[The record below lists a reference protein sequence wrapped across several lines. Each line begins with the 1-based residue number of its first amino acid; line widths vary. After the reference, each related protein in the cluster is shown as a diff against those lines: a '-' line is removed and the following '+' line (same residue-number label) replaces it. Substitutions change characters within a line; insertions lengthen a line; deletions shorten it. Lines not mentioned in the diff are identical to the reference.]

1 MTERIRVRVNSVY
14 ERVRQDGKKFW
25 SLGVAD
31 DMQDGFKRLPS
42 GENTMVS
49 FSLDPDGWKVVLDA
63 AKAQKTPF
71 VQKVDKNKNKFWSAK
86 NDSGLV
92 VILEIELRAP
102 MTVRPLKDAKRS
114 DAFNESLSIAGVV
127 KRVLAREGGRPNG
140 VELE

>member
-1 MTERIRVRVNSVY
+1 
-14 ERVRQDGKKFW
+14 VRQDGKKFW

-71 VQKVDKNKNKFWSAK
+71 VQKTDRNKNKFWSAK

-92 VILEIELRAP
+92 VVLEIELRAP

>member
-1 MTERIRVRVNSVY
+1 MAERIRVRVNSVY

-25 SLGVAD
+25 SLTVAD
-31 DMQDGFKRLPS
+31 DMQENFVRIPA

-49 FSLDPDGWKVVLDA
+49 YSLEPDAWKIVEKR
-63 AKAQKTPF
+63 AKELKVPF
-71 VQKVDKNKNKFWSAK
+71 VQKVDKNKKKFWSAK

-102 MTVRPLKDAKRS
+102 MQVRPLKDARRG
-114 DAFNESLSIAGVV
+114 DAFNESLSIAGTT
-127 KRVLAREGGRPNG
+127 KNVLVREGGRPNG

>member
-1 MTERIRVRVNSVY
+1 MVEKIRVRVNSVY

-25 SLGVAD
+25 SLTVAD
-31 DMQDGFKRLPS
+31 DMQEGFKRLPG

-49 FSLDPDGWKVVLDA
+49 FSLDTDGWKVVMDA

-71 VQKVDKNKNKFWSAK
+71 VQKIDKNKKKFWSAK

-92 VILEIELRAP
+92 VVLEIELRGP
-102 MTVRPLKDAKRS
+102 MSTRPLKDARRG

-127 KRVLAREGGRPNG
+127 RKVLAREGGRPNG

>member
-1 MTERIRVRVNSVY
+1 MAERIRVRVNSVY
-14 ERVRQDGKKFW
+14 ERVRKDGKKFW
-25 SLGVAD
+25 SLTVAD
-31 DMQDGFKRLPS
+31 DMQDGFKRLP
-42 GENTMVS
+42 GGQNTMVS
-49 FSLDPDGWKVVLDA
+49 FSLDQADWKLVLDA

-92 VILEIELRAP
+92 VVLEIQLRAP
-102 MTVRPLKDAKRS
+102 MQLRPLADARRG

-127 KRVLAREGGRPNG
+127 RKVLAREGGRPNG